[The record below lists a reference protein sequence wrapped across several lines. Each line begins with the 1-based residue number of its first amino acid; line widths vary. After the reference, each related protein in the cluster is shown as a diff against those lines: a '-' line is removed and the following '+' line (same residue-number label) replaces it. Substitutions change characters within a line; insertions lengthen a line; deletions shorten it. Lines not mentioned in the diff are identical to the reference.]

1 MARVTEEII
10 HFFKKQGFA
19 IVSTLN
25 SDGSIHTACKGVLKI
40 TPEGEIYLVD
50 LYMGRTYQN
59 LERNGVI
66 SIASADEHTFSGFS
80 LKGKASII
88 PRDKLEPEILKAWD
102 AMIVSRLT
110 RRLLK
115 NIREEKGHPA
125 HPEALLPSPKYMIR
139 AEVKEVIDLTP
150 KHLKQS
156 V

>member
-1 MARVTEEII
+1 MARVAEEII

-25 SDGSIHTACKGVLKI
+25 SDGSIHAACKGIVKI
-40 TPEGEIYLVD
+40 TPEGQVYLVD

-66 SIASADEHTFSGFS
+66 SISNADEHTFSGFS
-80 LKGKASII
+80 LEGKAGIVS
-88 PRDKLEPEILKAWD
+88 RDKLEPEILKAWD
-102 AMIVSRLT
+102 ELIVSRLT

-125 HPEALLPSPKYMIR
+125 HPEALLPNPKYMIMM
-139 AEVKEVIDLTP
+139 EVKEVIDLTP
-150 KHLKQS
+150 KHLK
-156 V
+156 

>member
-1 MARVTEEII
+1 MAKVAEEVI

-19 IVSTLN
+19 IVATLN
-25 SDGSIHTACKGVLKI
+25 SGGSIHTACKGILKI
-40 TPEGEIYLVD
+40 TPEGQVYLVD

-59 LERNGVI
+59 LRKNGVI
-66 SIASADEHTFSGFS
+66 SIAAADEHTFSGFS
-80 LKGKASII
+80 LKGKAGIV
-88 PRDKLEPEILKAWD
+88 PRDKLKPEILRAWD
-102 AMIVSRLT
+102 ALIVSRLT

-125 HPEALLPSPKYMIR
+125 HPEALLPSPKYMIMM
-139 AEVKEVIDLTP
+139 EVKEVIDLTP

>member
-1 MARVTEEII
+1 MVKVSEEII

-25 SDGSIHTACKGVLKI
+25 SDGSIHTACKGIIKV
-40 TPEGEIYLVD
+40 TPEGQVYLVD

-66 SIASADEHTFSGFS
+66 SISNADEHTFSGFS
-80 LKGKASII
+80 LEGKAGII
-88 PRDKLEPEILKAWD
+88 SRDKLQPEILKAWD
-102 AMIVSRLT
+102 ELIVSRLT

-125 HPEALLPSPKYMIR
+125 HPEALLPNPKYMIMM
-139 AEVKEVIDLTP
+139 EVREVIDLTP
-150 KHLKQS
+150 KHLK
-156 V
+156 